1 MKRIRIRQTVFA
13 ARTPMLLFLV
23 VFLLT
28 LSSCARKPQ
37 VAKEPPPPPEA
48 VQPEPAPP
56 PEPSK
61 LEGWRQLVRQ
71 QRVASI
77 QEKLRSVNA
86 FFNRFE
92 FVEDRYLWGREDYW
106 ATLFE
111 TLRMSGGDCEDLTI
125 AKYFTLRDLDIADQ
139 HLRLTYVISLQTKKP
154 HMVLTYSPEVKADP
168 LVLDTVNQEILPVS
182 RRSDLVP
189 VYSFNQDGY
198 WLARRQEGWDG
209 EQLGGPARLSQ
220 WWSLLQR
227 IPADRRNL
235 PGG

>member
-1 MKRIRIRQTVFA
+1 MQTRQTPFA
-13 ARTPMLLFLV
+13 ARAVVLILLIV
-23 VFLLT
+23 ILLT

-37 VAKEPPPPPEA
+37 VVKQPPPAPEVA
-48 VQPEPAPP
+48 QPEPSPQ

-61 LEGWRQLVRQ
+61 LAAWQQLVRQ
-71 QRVASI
+71 HRTAPV
-77 QEKLRSVNA
+77 QEKLQTVNV

-92 FVEDRYLWGREDYW
+92 FVEDQYLWGRDDYW

-111 TLRMSGGDCEDLTI
+111 TLSMSGGDCEDLTI

-139 HLRLTYVISLQTKKP
+139 QLRITYVISLQTKKP
-154 HMVLTYSPEVKADP
+154 HMVLTYSPEAQADP

-182 RRSDLVP
+182 SRSDLVP

-198 WLARRQEGWDG
+198 WLARKQEGWKG
-209 EQLGGPARLSQ
+209 KQLGNPTRLSR
-220 WWSLLQR
+220 WWGLLQR
-227 IPADRRNL
+227 VPGDSRNL

>member
-1 MKRIRIRQTVFA
+1 MV
-13 ARTPMLLFLV
+13 
-23 VFLLT
+23 

-37 VAKEPPPPPEA
+37 VVKAPPPVPEA
-48 VQPEPAPP
+48 VRPEPAPP

-61 LEGWRQLVRQ
+61 LDAWRQLVSQHRTAP
-71 QRVASI
+71 V
-77 QEKLRSVNA
+77 QEKLDTVNF

-92 FVEDRYLWGREDYW
+92 FIEDRYLWGRDDYW

-111 TLRMSGGDCEDLTI
+111 TLSMSGGDCEDLTI
-125 AKYFTLRDLDIADQ
+125 AKYFTLRDLDIEDQ
-139 HLRLTYVISLQTKKP
+139 DLRLTYVISLQTKKP
-154 HMVLTYSPEVKADP
+154 HMVLTYSPEDKDDP

-198 WLARRQEGWDG
+198 WLARQQEGWKG
-209 EQLGGPARLSQ
+209 KQLGSPARLSM
-220 WWSLLQR
+220 WWGLLQR
-227 IPADRRNL
+227 VPGDRRNL

>member
-1 MKRIRIRQTVFA
+1 
-13 ARTPMLLFLV
+13 MLLFLV
-23 VFLLT
+23 VFVLV

-37 VAKEPPPPPEA
+37 VVEEPPPPPKV
-48 VQPEPAPP
+48 VQPEQSPQL
-56 PEPSK
+56 EPSK
-61 LEGWRQLVRQ
+61 LEGWQRLIRQ

-77 QEKLRSVNA
+77 QEKLRTVNV
-86 FFNRFE
+86 FFNGFE

-111 TLRMSGGDCEDLTI
+111 TLSMSGGDCEDLTI

-139 HLRLTYVISLQTKKP
+139 HLRITYVISLQTKKP
-154 HMVLTYSPEVKADP
+154 HMVLTYSPEAEADP

-198 WLARRQEGWDG
+198 WLARQQEGWQG
-209 EQLGGPARLSQ
+209 EQLGSPARLSR
-220 WWSLLQR
+220 WWGLLRR
-227 IPADRRNL
+227 IPEDRQNQ

>member
-1 MKRIRIRQTVFA
+1 
-13 ARTPMLLFLV
+13 MLLLLV
-23 VFLLT
+23 VLLLI
-28 LSSCARKPQ
+28 LSSCARKPR
-37 VAKEPPPPPEA
+37 VVKAPPPPPEVA
-48 VQPEPAPP
+48 QPEPSPL

-77 QEKLRSVNA
+77 QEKLSSVNA

-92 FVEDRYLWGREDYW
+92 FVEDRYLWGRDDYW

-111 TLRMSGGDCEDLTI
+111 TLSMSGGDCEDLTI
-125 AKYFTLRDLDIADQ
+125 AKYFTLRDLDIAD
-139 HLRLTYVISLQTKKP
+139 HYLRITYVISLQTRKP
-154 HMVLTYSPEVKADP
+154 HMVLTYSPEDKADP
-168 LVLDTVNQEILPVS
+168 LVLDTVKQEILPVS

-198 WLARRQEGWDG
+198 WLARQQEGWKG
-209 EQLGGPARLSQ
+209 EQLGSPTMLSR
-220 WWSLLQR
+220 WWGVLQR
-227 IPADRRNL
+227 VPGDRRNL